1 MTRKRPRGIREALY
15 RRIRVSVRTMNV
27 IIAAIVLLLVV
38 ALVLGILSGRG

>member
-1 MTRKRPRGIREALY
+1 MTRKRPGGIREALY
-15 RRIRVSVRTMNV
+15 SRIRVSVRTMNA